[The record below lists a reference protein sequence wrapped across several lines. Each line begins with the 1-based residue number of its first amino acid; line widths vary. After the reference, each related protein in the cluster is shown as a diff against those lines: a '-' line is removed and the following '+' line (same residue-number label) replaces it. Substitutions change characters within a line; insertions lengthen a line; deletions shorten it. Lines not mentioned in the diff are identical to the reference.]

1 MHTKLNFSGQP
12 ILGTGF
18 SDGKLWNDQRKF
30 LMKTLS
36 NLGMGKKDTMQDIV
50 EQEADEFAGTLKRR
64 RGQPVQSRVRTSKKI
79 SFFLEC

>member
-1 MHTKLNFSGQP
+1 
-12 ILGTGF
+12 
-18 SDGKLWNDQRKF
+18 
-30 LMKTLS
+30 MKTLS